1 MGVYE
6 GFCTKSAPKA
16 CQTVTQRGKTTPGVF
31 KTVSNAKGSSPVL
44 PASSPSDV
52 VEPLR
57 LLMLRFIV
65 GWEMLDLSISE
76 GRSHDVSSVT
86 ARRKTVTSLSSSI
99 AERSTCP
106 AHHRSFAKLSVCYT
120 VAGCGAL
127 LAQASKVNQ
136 FCLWCIKMRARGK
149 EWYQCSNN
157 RRSPSLL
164 ALPRSRRIDRFR

>member
-1 MGVYE
+1 MLLWSPRKQLRSQTASGPRQSGPRELKGVQGLIWVVYEAYMGLYEVYMGVYE
-6 GFCTKSAPKA
+6 GVCTKSAPKA

-31 KTVSNAKGSSPVL
+31 NTVSNAKGSSPVL

-86 ARRKTVTSLSSSI
+86 ARRKTVTLLSSSV
-99 AERSTCP
+99 AERSTCLT
-106 AHHRSFAKLSVCYT
+106 HHRSFAKLSVCYT
-120 VAGCGAL
+120 VAGC
-127 LAQASKVNQ
+127 
-136 FCLWCIKMRARGK
+136 
-149 EWYQCSNN
+149 
-157 RRSPSLL
+157 
-164 ALPRSRRIDRFR
+164 